1 MVGII
6 LASHGEFA
14 NGILQSGAMIFGDQ
28 VDVKAVTLQPSE
40 GPDDLKAKM
49 EAAIATFE
57 NQDEVLFLVDLWGG
71 TPFNQANGLIA
82 GHEDKWAIVT
92 GLNLPMLIET
102 YASRMSMET
111 AHEIAK
117 HVTEVAREGV
127 KVKPEELEPETKV
140 AAQAINTQSQGAI
153 PEGTVLGDGHIKY
166 VLARIDTRL
175 LHGQVATTWTKTTQ
189 PNRIIVV
196 SDAVSKDKLR
206 KQMIE
211 QAAPPGVKANVVPI
225 DKMIQV
231 AKDPRFGNTKAMLLF
246 ETPQDALRAIEGGVD
261 IKELNIG
268 SMAHSIG
275 KVVVNKAIAMG
286 PEDIETIEKIK
297 AKGIEILDV
306 TLHVGLGTFRP
317 VKVDDVLEHHMHSEY
332 YMIEPDVADKL
343 NQAKQNGQRIIA
355 VGTTSTR
362 TLEANMKKYGKFT
375 SVHENTDIFIYPGYK
390 YEAID
395 CLITNFHLPKSTLL
409 MLISAFASKEFIFK
423 AYQEA
428 IDEKYRFFSFGDS
441 MFIM

>member
-166 VLARIDTRL
+166 VMARIDTRL

-395 CLITNFHLPKSTLL
+395 CLINVDQCFCK
-409 MLISAFASKEFIFK
+409 
-423 AYQEA
+423 
-428 IDEKYRFFSFGDS
+428 
-441 MFIM
+441 